1 MLQTKHELIKQAE
14 EKRKSAM
21 VQQEGLLKSK
31 HDLLDG
37 LIEQQKALI
46 VKLEKG
52 KGSIKAEEKA
62 KIMKLLKELSAS
74 IDRTKEDIKTSL
86 STSGLKHRTKTEIQK
101 ELLDAEMEL
110 FTKQQD
116 GSP

>member
-1 MLQTKHELIKQAE
+1 MNLFSYQ
-14 EKRKSAM
+14 
-21 VQQEGLLKSK
+21 
-31 HDLLDG
+31 DLLDG

-52 KGSIKAEEKA
+52 KGSIKTEEKA

-86 STSGLKHRTKTEIQK
+86 SSSGLKHRTKTEVPNI
-101 ELLDAEMEL
+101 L
-110 FTKQQD
+110 FVHRK
-116 GSP
+116 

>member
-1 MLQTKHELIKQAE
+1 M
-14 EKRKSAM
+14 
-21 VQQEGLLKSK
+21 
-31 HDLLDG
+31 LDG

-52 KGSIKAEEKA
+52 KGSIKTEEKA

-86 STSGLKHRTKTEIQK
+86 SSSGLKHRTKTEVHNT
-101 ELLDAEMEL
+101 L
-110 FTKQQD
+110 FVPRK
-116 GSP
+116 

>member
-1 MLQTKHELIKQAE
+1 MSNNQFELFQ
-14 EKRKSAM
+14 
-21 VQQEGLLKSK
+21 
-31 HDLLDG
+31 DLLDG

-52 KGSIKAEEKA
+52 KGSIKPEEKA

-86 STSGLKHRTKTEIQK
+86 SVSGLKNRTKTEVYLKTYNI
-101 ELLDAEMEL
+101 
-110 FTKQQD
+110 
-116 GSP
+116 

>member
-52 KGSIKAEEKA
+52 KGTIKPEEKS
-62 KIMKLLKELSAS
+62 KIMKLLKDLSSS

-86 STSGLKHRTKTEIQK
+86 SVAGIKNRSEADIQK
-101 ELLDAEMEL
+101 E
-110 FTKQQD
+110 
-116 GSP
+116 